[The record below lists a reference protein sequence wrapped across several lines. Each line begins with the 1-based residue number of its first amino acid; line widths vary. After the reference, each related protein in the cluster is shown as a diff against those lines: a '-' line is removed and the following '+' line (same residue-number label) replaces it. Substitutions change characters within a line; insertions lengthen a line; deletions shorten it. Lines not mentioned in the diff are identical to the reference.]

1 MKKWPNF
8 GSNSD
13 ISALFGEDVNTQC
26 AVQESP
32 SDIENDVKEQV
43 DRSPNDNTKTSRKHN
58 KAVAEKLTQYR
69 SAKYSDRQI
78 DQLEKIKGALST
90 TNDGEALRWVLD
102 AAYKANKRKIER
114 IVEEKQRIESL

>member
-13 ISALFGEDVNTQC
+13 ISALFGEDANTQY
-26 AVQESP
+26 AVQESS
-32 SDIENDVKEQV
+32 SDIENSVKEQV
-43 DRSPNDNTKTSRKHN
+43 DTALGNDTKTSRKRN
-58 KAVAEKLTQYR
+58 KTVAEKLTQYR

-78 DQLEKIKGALST
+78 EQLEKIKEALST
-90 TNDGEALRWVLD
+90 TNDGEALRWALD